1 MYRTAKPLDSKNKIQ
16 DEADHADDQRTQE
29 GGDETIHGETDLE
42 LSADPARQHKE
53 QCIDQQSA
61 EAQGKDDQW
70 AGQHFKDGFDDGI
83 DHAKNKGQPQ
93 EREPV
98 AVLNRDAIISEQVNG
113 HVQRN
118 TVGNQM

>member
-1 MYRTAKPLDSKNKIQ
+1 MIN
-16 DEADHADDQRTQE
+16 
-29 GGDETIHGETDLE
+29 
-42 LSADPARQHKE
+42 
-53 QCIDQQSA
+53 
-61 EAQGKDDQW
+61 
-70 AGQHFKDGFDDGI
+70 GQVN
-83 DHAKNKGQPQ
+83 KNKGQPQ